1 MARLVSEVDGGTN
14 LLLVL
19 SYQTVTQS
27 AFSIEL
33 LLSSNQFDVT
43 ELAYHQEE
51 SLGLLPT
58 LIWDVSKDREL
69 FETSLRHWVWPADSW
84 TKPSFD
90 FSYSGS
96 QQLDWSSENFQIAS
110 DNHSF
115 VTPLAILVDGNLVL
129 NLPSASDFEEV
140 DSQLLI

>member
-33 LLSSNQFDVT
+33 LLSSNRFDVT
-43 ELAYHQEE
+43 ELAYYQQE
-51 SLGLLPT
+51 SPGLLPT

-69 FETSLRHWVWPADSW
+69 FETSLRHWV
-84 TKPSFD
+84 
-90 FSYSGS
+90 
-96 QQLDWSSENFQIAS
+96 
-110 DNHSF
+110 
-115 VTPLAILVDGNLVL
+115 
-129 NLPSASDFEEV
+129 
-140 DSQLLI
+140 

>member
-33 LLSSNQFDVT
+33 LLSSNRFDVN
-43 ELAYHQEE
+43 ELAYHQQE
-51 SLGLLPT
+51 SPGLLPT

-69 FETSLRHWVWPADSW
+69 FETSLRHWV
-84 TKPSFD
+84 
-90 FSYSGS
+90 
-96 QQLDWSSENFQIAS
+96 
-110 DNHSF
+110 
-115 VTPLAILVDGNLVL
+115 
-129 NLPSASDFEEV
+129 
-140 DSQLLI
+140 

>member
-33 LLSSNQFDVT
+33 LLSSNRFGVT
-43 ELAYHQEE
+43 ELAHHQQE
-51 SLGLLPT
+51 SPGLLPT

-69 FETSLRHWVWPADSW
+69 FETSLRHWV
-84 TKPSFD
+84 
-90 FSYSGS
+90 
-96 QQLDWSSENFQIAS
+96 
-110 DNHSF
+110 
-115 VTPLAILVDGNLVL
+115 
-129 NLPSASDFEEV
+129 
-140 DSQLLI
+140 